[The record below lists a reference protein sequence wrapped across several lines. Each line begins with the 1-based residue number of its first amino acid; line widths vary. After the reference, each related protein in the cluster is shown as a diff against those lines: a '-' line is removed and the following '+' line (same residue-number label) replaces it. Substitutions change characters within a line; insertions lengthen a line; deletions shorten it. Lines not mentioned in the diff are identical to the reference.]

1 VLIPG
6 GWIVLEIGH
15 GQAEAVRA
23 LLADAGYEEIGFT
36 PDLQGIPRVAAAMR
50 V

>member
-1 VLIPG
+1 VLVPG
-6 GWIVLEIGH
+6 GWITLEIGQ

-23 LLADAGYEEIGFT
+23 LLADAGYAEIGFT
-36 PDLQGIPRVAAAMR
+36 PDLQGIPRVASARR